1 MILVILTFKLQ
12 LILGEEGS
20 SVQMDIF
27 RNECPD
33 SLIRVQVFR
42 CKFAQDVAKE
52 IRSHGSES
60 QRVQSACQKILDT
73 TLCQVDVGGRS
84 LPCFISFVHY
94 GSFLYPCH
102 HRPFSPFARFPFSIS
117 AFRSLI
123 RSRLIFSGN
132 LTSVCLRFKK
142 ENQNSSITFEHFKQI
157 YAYRQGEKRKQPDT
171 SNIPIDDSSLFK
183 TEKQIEKMQTME
195 QRLAER
201 RSHNL
206 KMTSKENLCRC
217 LSKIYVQV
225 GEHQQLELKQRF
237 RQLMELK
244 DGNYRTDEFA
254 NFVLELV
261 NNLPAKDSPANIE
274 LELEFRAIFAD
285 LLSVSLDVFDEEHS
299 LPRRLLPHLMRWKRG
314 QNIKIANEKGLGE
327 IPEVED
333 DQVQDQEESSA
344 PHPMLERLRNELPTS
359 QVHRFFDSISACS

>member
-1 MILVILTFKLQ
+1 
-12 LILGEEGS
+12 
-20 SVQMDIF
+20 
-27 RNECPD
+27 
-33 SLIRVQVFR
+33 
-42 CKFAQDVAKE
+42 
-52 IRSHGSES
+52 
-60 QRVQSACQKILDT
+60 
-73 TLCQVDVGGRS
+73 
-84 LPCFISFVHY
+84 
-94 GSFLYPCH
+94 
-102 HRPFSPFARFPFSIS
+102 
-117 AFRSLI
+117 
-123 RSRLIFSGN
+123 
-132 LTSVCLRFKK
+132 
-142 ENQNSSITFEHFKQI
+142 
-157 YAYRQGEKRKQPDT
+157 
-171 SNIPIDDSSLFK
+171 
-183 TEKQIEKMQTME
+183 MQTME